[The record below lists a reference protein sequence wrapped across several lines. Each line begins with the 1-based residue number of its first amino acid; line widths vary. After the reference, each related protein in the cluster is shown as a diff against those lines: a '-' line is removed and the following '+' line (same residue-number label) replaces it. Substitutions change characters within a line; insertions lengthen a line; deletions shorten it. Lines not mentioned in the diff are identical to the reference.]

1 MFIKSTH
8 LYLSLF
14 LALLLTSNP
23 TNVSAFATNTSPYDA
38 DTVLTAINEARLEAD
53 LVPLASSSAL
63 MQAATNKA
71 QDMVNRSYF
80 GHIGPNSQP
89 FWDFIT
95 GVNYKYLR
103 AGENLAVFY
112 PDVESLTEAWLNSPS
127 HRANI
132 LNSFYTET
140 GIGIVKGEYQG
151 HSGWYVVQL
160 FAVPYTGTQTLVTV
174 Y

>member
-1 MFIKSTH
+1 M
-8 LYLSLF
+8 SLF
-14 LALLLTSNP
+14 VAILLTSNP
-23 TNVSAFATNTSPYDA
+23 TSASALATATAPYDA
-38 DTVLTAINEARLEAD
+38 ETVLTAINEARLEAD
-53 LVPLASSSAL
+53 LTPLASSSAL
-63 MQAATNKA
+63 ELAATSKA

-89 FWDFIT
+89 FWDFIAD
-95 GVNYKYLR
+95 VDYKYLR

-112 PDVESLTEAWLNSPS
+112 SDVESLTEAWLNSPS

-140 GIGIVKGEYQG
+140 GIGIVEGEYQG

-160 FAVPYTGTQTLVTV
+160 FALPYTGTQTLVTTN
-174 Y
+174 